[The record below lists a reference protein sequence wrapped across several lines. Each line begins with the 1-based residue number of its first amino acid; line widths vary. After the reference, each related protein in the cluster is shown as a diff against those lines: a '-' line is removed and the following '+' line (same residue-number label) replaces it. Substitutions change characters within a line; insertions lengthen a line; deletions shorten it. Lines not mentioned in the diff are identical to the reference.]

1 MTELQGVRDG
11 GGKIDRESVERVEW
25 VQIVLSEDVIA
36 QLKATQSGAWD
47 HFWAVMESGPNGPA
61 GAQTLVFA
69 TVGVAAVIAVAATV
83 GGVMRWLRRPRVI
96 TLSAYGD
103 DRRERLI
110 GASPQVV
117 GDDDDDPQDPLPPT
131 RAQHNSNEQH
141 PAQDPQPNIND
152 DRRVYPAAAPHTP
165 PNPQVTPTLPIHLM
179 DILLEVARRDPGTA
193 HEYLAWR
200 IRFKNGVEMWRRA
213 DECETYK
220 RVFGPKR
227 KAFYAANPGAE
238 GAPIRPVLAR
248 RNGNGNRNR
257 NGRGGRRHA
266 TRLATRR

>member
-1 MTELQGVRDG
+1 VTELQGVRDG
-11 GGKIDRESVERVEW
+11 GGKIVRESVERVEW
-25 VQIVLSEDVIA
+25 VQIVLSEEVIA

-61 GAQTLVFA
+61 GAQTLVF
-69 TVGVAAVIAVAATV
+69 TTIGVAAVVAVAATV
-83 GGVMRWLRRPRVI
+83 GGVMRWLRRPRVM
-96 TLSAYGD
+96 TLSAYGG
-103 DRRERLI
+103 DRRERRI

-117 GDDDDDPQDPLPPT
+117 GDDDDDPEDPVRPT
-131 RAQHNSNEQH
+131 RAQHNPNE
-141 PAQDPQPNIND
+141 QDPQTNID
-152 DRRVYPAAAPHTP
+152 DDGPVYPANAPHTP
-165 PNPQVTPTLPIHLM
+165 PTQQVTPTLPIHLM
-179 DILLEVARRDPGTA
+179 DILLEVARRDPGTV

-248 RNGNGNRNR
+248 RNGNG
-257 NGRGGRRHA
+257 GGGRRYA
-266 TRLATRR
+266 TRLNTRR